1 MEEVLTVTVLLKVPE
16 TVLQP
21 EPEALPDSLTLN
33 VGLMVPEGQL
43 EEDTLGELEVVVVRV
58 TRDVGLTLVVV
69 DKDTLSVPV
78 LQ

>member
-16 TVLQP
+16 TVLQV
-21 EPEALPDSLTLN
+21 EPEALPDSLMLN
-33 VGLMVPEGQL
+33 VGLNVPDGQL
-43 EEDTLGELEVVVVRV
+43 EEDALGELEVVVVWV
-58 TRDVGLTLVVV
+58 TRDVGLTLVVE